1 MPENDFCIHT
11 AFKRTGDMNSPTDA
25 VVPNNKHRLPRS
37 DTVATTQDV
46 HTPASSAAHAGSGDH
61 LLEAAILPVWLNQRT
76 IGFFSFI
83 WMWIGMAVIIA
94 TFQLGAG
101 GVAGLPLLQVV
112 AIIFL
117 ANLVLGVVMSL
128 TADIGTEHGLSFAV
142 YLRAPFGLKGTHLPA
157 VSRGVVA
164 AIWFGVQTYLGALAL
179 NGIVEY
185 LWGLDNWVLWYV
197 LFAVIQIINTALG
210 IRAVELL
217 ASIAAPCIV
226 AISVW
231 MYFTLDVLAETQG
244 INIWTFVGDQDV
256 AVLGLF
262 FANMA
267 FWSALA
273 VDIPNLTRFL
283 KTPGGTRSFF
293 QRNKNVFV
301 AQFLALP
308 ATQAWIAL
316 IGGVSFIAAG
326 DWNPVTVIQG
336 QGGGLT
342 LIALLAMVILAQW
355 STNNAANLI
364 PAALTF
370 INAGAPKVSYP
381 VALVIA
387 GVIGTASMPWLI
399 LDNLFTFLSYY
410 GAVLSAVGG
419 IMVADY
425 YLLRRRRLNVPA
437 LYDPDGQ
444 FRFRGGF
451 NPAGIIAWI
460 IGGGLALVFL
470 EYAYAVGFSAALVVY
485 VVLMKAWVL
494 RRYPQEEITSGYAD
508 RFLATSVGRNWV
520 YTEQGHFERLETAD
534 IPDSALK
541 REDR

>member
-1 MPENDFCIHT
+1 MDGASAPSQPD
-11 AFKRTGDMNSPTDA
+11 TD
-25 VVPNNKHRLPRS
+25 R
-37 DTVATTQDV
+37 Q
-46 HTPASSAAHAGSGDH
+46 H
-61 LLEAAILPVWLNQRT
+61 LLEASILPVWLNQRT
-76 IGFFSFI
+76 IGFFGFI
-83 WMWIGMAVIIA
+83 WLWIGMAVIIA

-101 GVAGLPLLQVV
+101 GVAGLPLHQVV
-112 AIIFL
+112 AIIFI

-185 LWGLDNWVLWYV
+185 LWGLDNWVLWYA
-197 LFAVIQIINTALG
+197 LFAVVQIVNTALG
-210 IRAVELL
+210 IRAVEVL

-256 AVLGLF
+256 AALGLF

-283 KTPGGTRSFF
+283 RTPGGERGFF
-293 QRNKNVFV
+293 RRNRNVFV

-336 QGGGLT
+336 QGGGLP
-342 LIALLAMVILAQW
+342 LIALLLMVILAQW

-370 INAGAPKVSYP
+370 VNAGAPRVSYP

-437 LYDPDGQ
+437 LFDTEGQ
-444 FRFRGGF
+444 FRFMNGV
-451 NPAGIIAWI
+451 NPAGLIAWI
-460 IGGGLALVFL
+460 VGGGLALVFL
-470 EYAYAVGFSAALVVY
+470 EYAYAVGFVTALVVY
-485 VVLMKAWVL
+485 VVLMKAWIL
-494 RRYPQEEITSGYAD
+494 RRYPQKELESGFDD
-508 RFLATSVGRNWV
+508 RFLATSVDRNWV
-520 YTEQGHFERLETAD
+520 YTEQGRFERLRTDD
-534 IPDSALK
+534 IPASALK

>member
-1 MPENDFCIHT
+1 
-11 AFKRTGDMNSPTDA
+11 MNSPTDA

>member
-1 MPENDFCIHT
+1 MQAP
-11 AFKRTGDMNSPTDA
+11 
-25 VVPNNKHRLPRS
+25 LPRPQG
-37 DTVATTQDV
+37 TTGAQRGSQGEAKGQRGGKVRGGCRKDGAEG
-46 HTPASSAAHAGSGDH
+46 HQAEHAKLGVGQGGPGD
-61 LLEAAILPVWLNQRT
+61 
-76 IGFFSFI
+76 
-83 WMWIGMAVIIA
+83 
-94 TFQLGAG
+94 LGA
-101 GVAGLPLLQVV
+101 VALVQGQGDGQHADGEAQGD

-185 LWGLDNWVLWYV
+185 LWGLDNWILWYV
-197 LFAVIQIINTALG
+197 LFAVVQIVNTALG

-244 INIWTFVGDQDV
+244 INIWTFVGDQNV
-256 AVLGLF
+256 AALGLF

-283 KTPGGTRSFF
+283 KTKGGERSFF

-370 INAGAPKVSYP
+370 VNAGAPRVSYP

-387 GVIGTASMPWLI
+387 GIIGTASMPWLI
-399 LDNLFTFLSYY
+399 LNNLFTFLSYY

-419 IMVADY
+419 GRWAASWWPTTTCCVGVASTF
-425 YLLRRRRLNVPA
+425 RRCTIPTA
-437 LYDPDGQ
+437 SS
-444 FRFRGGF
+444 
-451 NPAGIIAWI
+451 A
-460 IGGGLALVFL
+460 
-470 EYAYAVGFSAALVVY
+470 SAAASTPPASSPGSSAV
-485 VVLMKAWVL
+485 AW
-494 RRYPQEEITSGYAD
+494 R
-508 RFLATSVGRNWV
+508 
-520 YTEQGHFERLETAD
+520 
-534 IPDSALK
+534 
-541 REDR
+541 

>member
-1 MPENDFCIHT
+1 MGHT
-11 AFKRTGDMNSPTDA
+11 KDINEP
-25 VVPNNKHRLPRS
+25 
-37 DTVATTQDV
+37 AT
-46 HTPASSAAHAGSGDH
+46 SAGSDNSH
-61 LLEAAILPVWLNQRT
+61 KNLLEASILPVWLNQRT
-76 IGFFSFI
+76 IGFFGFI
-83 WMWIGMAVIIA
+83 WLWIGMAVIIA

-101 GVAGLPLLQVV
+101 GVAGLPLVQVV
-112 AIIFL
+112 AIIFF
-117 ANLVLGVVMSL
+117 ANLVLGIVMSL

-142 YLRAPFGLKGTHLPA
+142 YLRAPFGIKGTHLPA

-185 LWGLDNWVLWYV
+185 LWGFDNWVLWYV
-197 LFAVIQIINTALG
+197 LFAVVQIVNTALG

-231 MYFTLDVLAETQG
+231 MYFTLNVLAETNG
-244 INIWTFVGDQDV
+244 INIWTFVGDQQV
-256 AVLGLF
+256 VPLALF

-283 KTPGGTRSFF
+283 RTPGGQRSFF
-293 QRNKNVFV
+293 ARNRNVFV

-308 ATQAWIAL
+308 AT
-316 IGGVSFIAAG
+316 
-326 DWNPVTVIQG
+326 
-336 QGGGLT
+336 
-342 LIALLAMVILAQW
+342 MVILAQW

-370 INAGAPKVSYP
+370 VNAGAPRISYP

-399 LDNLFTFLSYY
+399 LNNLFTFLSYY

-425 YLLRRRRLNVPA
+425 YILRHRRLNVPA
-437 LYDPDGQ
+437 LYDPEGQ
-444 FRFRGGF
+444 FRFFNGF
-451 NPAGIIAWI
+451 NPAGIIAWLA
-460 IGGGLALVFL
+460 GGAMALIFL
-470 EYAYAVGFSAALVVY
+470 EHAYAVGFITALVVY
-485 VVLMKAWVL
+485 VILMKTWIL
-494 RRYPQEEITSGYAD
+494 RRYPQEELESNFDD
-508 RFLATSVGRNWV
+508 RFLATSVGLNWV
-520 YTEQGHFERLETAD
+520 YTEQKRFERLTTDD
-534 IPDSALK
+534 IPTSALK